1 MMVTTSKAS
10 EQNSQGLRA
19 RLRGLPF
26 STNSLTR
33 TFTAFRHRNF
43 RLYFI
48 GLLISVIGMWA
59 QIVGQEWLVYSITNS
74 PLALGQVTA
83 VMAIPVWIL
92 GPWAGVV
99 LDRFSRRHVL
109 LISQTIQMV
118 QAFVLAWLTF
128 TGQIQVWHI
137 MVLSGVRGIANA
149 FDAPARQSFVVDMVG
164 KEDLSN
170 AIALNSTMFS
180 LARFVGPAFG
190 ALILATM
197 GTAWAFAFNGITF
210 IAILGSLLL
219 MKMPRVERRVSL
231 QSPIGDLLEGFRFIW
246 EQKVIS
252 ALMVVALVI
261 ALFGANFST
270 LIAVFAKDILGMGEV
285 GFGMMKAAN
294 GLGSV
299 LGALVV
305 TYLSTHSGR
314 GKQLNVLN
322 LLFPATL
329 ILFAISTSYPIAL
342 ITLAIVGVTFIPQL
356 SLCNML
362 IQSNIPDEI
371 RGRVMSVYTLMIFGA
386 TPLGALI
393 SGAMAQSIGAPLTIV
408 ISAAAVI
415 LISLATRIAVPR
427 LRHIE

>member
-1 MMVTTSKAS
+1 
-10 EQNSQGLRA
+10 
-19 RLRGLPF
+19 
-26 STNSLTR
+26 
-33 TFTAFRHRNF
+33 
-43 RLYFI
+43 
-48 GLLISVIGMWA
+48 MWA
-59 QIVGQEWLVYSITNS
+59 QVVAQEWLVYSITNS
-74 PLALGQVTA
+74 PLVLGQVTA

-109 LISQTIQMV
+109 ILSQSIQMV

-128 TGQIQVWHI
+128 THQIEVWHI
-137 MVLSGVRGIANA
+137 MMLSGVRGIANA

-190 ALILATM
+190 ALILAVL

-210 IAILGSLLL
+210 LAILGSLLL
-219 MKMPRVERRVSL
+219 MKMPASERRISTK
-231 QSPIGDLLEGFRFIW
+231 SPVGDLLEGFQFIW
-246 EQKVIS
+246 EHKVIT
-252 ALMVVALVI
+252 ALMVVALAI

-270 LIAVFAKDILGMGEV
+270 LIAVFAKDILSVGEV

-305 TYLSTHSGR
+305 AYLSTHSGR

-329 ILFAISTSYPIAL
+329 ILFAISRSYPVAL

-386 TPLGALI
+386 NPLGALL
-393 SGAMAQSIGAPLTIV
+393 SGAMAQVVGAPIT
-408 ISAAAVI
+408 I
-415 LISLATRIAVPR
+415 LISAVAVIAISLITRIAVPQ